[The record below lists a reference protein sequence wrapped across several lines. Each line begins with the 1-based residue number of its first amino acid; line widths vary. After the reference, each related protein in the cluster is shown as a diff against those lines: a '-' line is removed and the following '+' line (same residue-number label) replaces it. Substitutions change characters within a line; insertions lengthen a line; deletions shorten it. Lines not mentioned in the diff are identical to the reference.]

1 MSNDLKQIPSP
12 HDKGCTNQGLE
23 SPGVKERAIIL
34 ERPNS
39 RLVGSVFVDEAGALS
54 ETLVETIRHRSFLLT
69 SNFLLQPQFG
79 VQELV
84 KLRGQ
89 VGLIRTE
96 RLPSSPDPK
105 RPRLDELVQ
114 PLYHRFV
121 VEPVTARHNIRN
133 QTLRNM
139 SDELLDGFYESAS
152 MQMVSASMTGEIALV
167 FPDGGPAPSARVE
180 VRKAGASGLE
190 EIIWSLVDLTKGK
203 RFGST
208 ENLHE
213 LTKSA
218 YSFNKAE
225 NHTIMPGQKIGIVVY
240 RYRDIKRKDA
250 MFVGTDEEWVQ
261 KRQEL
266 FGDKG
271 KPCVYTG
278 EILRVSED
286 GKTFEHNINT
296 FKDCSGAIIF
306 LLDKNQPVNLATE
319 ATQDGSLF
327 GAAIGVHVGAPP
339 DIITGANVNIGFA
352 L

>member
-1 MSNDLKQIPSP
+1 MPP
-12 HDKGCTNQGLE
+12 CAEGLR
-23 SPGVKERAIIL
+23 GVILDPFASGLALII
-34 ERPNS
+34 
-39 RLVGSVFVDEAGALS
+39 AGLFFA
-54 ETLVETIRHRSFLLT
+54 HRMWDMHLLT
-69 SNFLLQPQFG
+69 MGDFYARTYGP
-79 VQELV
+79 
-84 KLRGQ
+84 K
-89 VGLIRTE
+89 TE
-96 RLPSSPDPK
+96 RLSSIVQAAGYFPWIAAQYVALAAVLREAFGWPT
-105 RPRLDELVQ
+105 PVGITVAVQ
-114 PLYHRFV
+114 PSYHRFV

-190 EIIWSLVDLTKGK
+190 EIIWSLVDLTKGE

-213 LTKSA
+213 LTKSV

-240 RYRDIKRKDA
+240 RFWDITRKDA
-250 MFVGTDEEWVQ
+250 MFLGTDDEWAQ

-286 GKTFEHNINT
+286 SKTFEHNINT
-296 FKDCSGAIIF
+296 FKGCSGAIIF
-306 LLDKNQPVNLATE
+306 LLDKNQPGDLATE
-319 ATQDGSLF
+319 AAQDGSLF